1 MSQVTGRNVSAGTQI
16 ITYVMFSV
24 ITISYLLLTDIETD
38 QPFKANLIFY
48 LMLLGS
54 FFFLFAVSFTNIFER
69 KLGGSGGARLF
80 FFTDVSLSKFLIYV
94 PIGLLGSFGL
104 ALVSQNLGLGTVDS
118 ALVSI
123 GGSGTVMMIIFFVT
137 RTIMIPIIIHA
148 LFNTIV
154 IALRD
159 GIITSD
165 LLGLELVPLPDVGIT
180 VSQFNQFGTDVL
192 IQFSLVSPAEE
203 MLKMLIIA
211 FIVLSIPNARFKDGI
226 SRFIGAF
233 FALVIWTSFHL
244 LVSL

>member
-1 MSQVTGRNVSAGTQI
+1 MALVSRTVTAGTQI

-24 ITISYLLLTDIETD
+24 VTISYLLLTDINTD
-38 QPFKANLIFY
+38 APFKANLIFY

-54 FFFLFAVSFTNIFER
+54 FFFVFAISFTNIFER
-69 KLGGSGGARLF
+69 KLGGENGARF
-80 FFTDVSLSKFLIYV
+80 FFFSDVSIGKFLIYV

-123 GGSGTVMMIIFFVT
+123 GGSGTVMMVIFFIT
-137 RTIMIPIIIHA
+137 KTIMIPIIIHA
-148 LFNTIV
+148 TFNTIV

-159 GIITSD
+159 GVITSD
-165 LLGLELVPLPDVGIT
+165 LLGLELVPLPNVTIT
-180 VSQFNQFGTDVL
+180 VSQFNQFFTDVL
-192 IQFSLVSPAEE
+192 IQYTLVSPAEE

-226 SRFIGAF
+226 AKYIGAF